1 MSMNSNKTRSPKGTS
16 YSSVKKPASTGHF
29 SHTPSRN
36 KPSSSF
42 GKKPSSYSQASK
54 PSYSSSRSGSSASSV
69 GRQSSSSS
77 SYGSKPSYS
86 SSRPSSSSSYQGGR
100 NSSGR
105 SGFSSSRS
113 GGRGKSKRGSFE
125 RIDVSKFISKA
136 TVTESEEIYIPI
148 NTFSDFKIDQK
159 IKTNIAAKNYI
170 YPTPIQDK
178 AIPYALQ
185 GRDILGIANTG
196 TGKTAAFLIPIINKI
211 LADKKETAII
221 IAPTR
226 ELAIQIEKE
235 FKEFTVGMGIFA
247 VVCVGGA
254 PIFAQIKNLRYGC
267 NVVIGTP
274 GRLLDLVKRKE
285 IDLSTTKN
293 VVLDEAD
300 RMLDMGFV
308 DDITFLL
315 EKTPT
320 DRQNFL
326 FSATLPTTIEKLIA
340 KFTHDPVRVMVKTR
354 DTSKNVEQDVV
365 RVARGIDKIDVLCD
379 LLSNET
385 EFKKVLIFSEMK
397 HSVEKLSVEL
407 IKRGFKAGSIHGDKR
422 HNERQRTLKSFKEDQ
437 IHILV
442 ATDVAA
448 RGLDIP
454 NVTHVINYEI
464 PQTYDTY
471 VHRIGRTGRA
481 GHKGMALTFVS

>member
-1 MSMNSNKTRSPKGTS
+1 MSTYSSNKTGPKRTS
-16 YSSVKKPASTGHF
+16 YSSGKTSAPASRSSHSSLGRSNAKPSF
-29 SHTPSRN
+29 SSN
-36 KPSSSF
+36 KPS
-42 GKKPSSYSQASK
+42 YNSK
-54 PSYSSSRSGSSASSV
+54 PSFNNKPAYGSNSRPAYGSRVSSQRSGGFQSSNSFSGSSSR
-69 GRQSSSSS
+69 
-77 SYGSKPSYS
+77 
-86 SSRPSSSSSYQGGR
+86 GGR
-100 NSSGR
+100 N
-105 SGFSSSRS
+105 
-113 GGRGKSKRGSFE
+113 KKRGNSFE

-136 TVTESEEIYIPI
+136 TITESEEIYLPTH
-148 NTFSDFKIDQK
+148 TFSDFNIDPK
-159 IKTNIAAKNYI
+159 IKANIAAKKYI

-178 AIPYALQ
+178 AIPHAIL

-211 LADKKETAII
+211 LKDRKETAII

-226 ELAIQIEKE
+226 ELAIQTEKE
-235 FKEFTVGMGIFA
+235 FKEFTVGMGMFA
-247 VVCVGGA
+247 VTCVGGA
-254 PIFAQIKNLRYGC
+254 PIFAQIKNLRFGC

-274 GRLLDLVKRKE
+274 GRLLDLVKRGE
-285 IDLSTTKN
+285 INLSTTRS

-300 RMLDMGFV
+300 RMLDMGFI
-308 DDITFLL
+308 DDITYLL

-326 FSATLPTTIEKLIA
+326 FSATLPKTIEKLIE
-340 KFTHDPVRVMVKTR
+340 KFTNDPVRVMVKTR

-365 RVARGIDKIDVLCD
+365 RVARGVNKIDVLCE
-379 LLSNET
+379 LLEKDT

-481 GHKGMALTFVS
+481 SQKGTALTFVG